1 MTIQEKFAGLGID
14 NAPGQEALQKKEAL
28 DLRGEKLLGARVDF
42 SHGDVDAHMPTPG
55 SFDVFKEGFEEGGS
69 QAYTPYRGRKKILDH
84 VAASLSGFTGA
95 SIDPEENLI
104 LTPGTQG
111 ALFLAMG
118 ANIMP
123 GDKVAIVEPD
133 YFANRKMVEF
143 FGGQMVPVVL
153 EYENEGGRAGISLES
168 LEEAFKDGVKLFL
181 FSNPNN
187 PVGCVYSY
195 EEITGIAA
203 LAKKYGV
210 TLIVDELYSRQVYPG
225 IPYIHLCAQK
235 EIPENL
241 ITILGPSK
249 TESLSGFRLGAAF
262 GTAEIIERM
271 EKLQAIMALRCSGYN
286 QAVFLTWFHEPE
298 GWLEARVRAHKEIR
312 DAVMEVIRDVPGV
325 SAKPTEGG
333 SYLFV
338 TIPELD
344 VSLHQFIRIVRELAD
359 VAVITSDNPRT
370 EDPWAIIQ
378 DVLTGMGGP
387 GGGREA
393 SAIAVQTMR
402 TELPKALHPGMSAQQ
417 LGQAFGYCAGMA
429 NDAIRARAAQEP
441 ALLHMGTTLV
451 AAAARPELAVVTNI
465 GDSRAYLI
473 SREGIRQISKDH
485 SLVENMVDHGEL
497 TPQQARKHP
506 SRNLITR
513 ALGPEAAVQA
523 DTFPVQWKQGDFLL
537 LCSDGLVNTV
547 TDQEILFEVIHGGA
561 LEECLQRLLA
571 LSRQRGA
578 PDNVTAILLMNI

>member
-1 MTIQEKFAGLGID
+1 MEPVEFRDMEYVMAVHEEQSFSGAARKHFISQPVLSRVVRKVERNLGVTLFDRSSIPLKPTPQGQKVLEYFEQMQKLRMELEQYCETAGQQGGPGLTVAAPSFFCTYGLPPVIAAFKERYPDWEIRLVEANDRDLVDFLRAGVAELGISANGDTAPDMESEVLRTETIILAVPAGFAVNRGLEAYALDPARGNDVPGLPLERFAGERFLFMK
-14 NAPGQEALQKKEAL
+14 PGNDMRERGMRLCREA
-28 DLRGEKLLGARVDF
+28 GF
-42 SHGDVDAHMPTPG
+42 SPRIVM
-55 SFDVFKEGFEEGGS
+55 E
-69 QAYTPYRGRKKILDH
+69 LDH
-84 VAASLSGFTGA
+84 VATSLSGFTGA
-95 SIDPEENLI
+95 KIDPEENLI

-153 EYENEGGRAGISLES
+153 EYENEGGRAGISLGS

-225 IPYIHLCAQK
+225 IPYTRLCAQK

-241 ITILGPSK
+241 ITIQGPSK

-262 GTAEIIERM
+262 GTAEIIERI

-286 QAVFLTWFHEPE
+286 QAVFLTWFNEPE
-298 GWLEARVRAHKEIR
+298 GWLEARIRAHKEIR

-344 VSLHQFIRIVRELAD
+344 VSLHQFIRIARELAD
-359 VAVITSDNPRT
+359 VIVTPGT
-370 EDPWAIIQ
+370 EFGPQYVHQFCINFSQ
-378 DVLTGMGGP
+378 DK
-387 GGGREA
+387 E
-393 SAIAVQTMR
+393 
-402 TELPKALHPGMSAQQ
+402 
-417 LGQAFGYCAGMA
+417 
-429 NDAIRARAAQEP
+429 N
-441 ALLHMGTTLV
+441 
-451 AAAARPELAVVTNI
+451 AAAAMKRLFAVME
-465 GDSRAYLI
+465 RY
-473 SREGIRQISKDH
+473 
-485 SLVENMVDHGEL
+485 
-497 TPQQARKHP
+497 RK
-506 SRNLITR
+506 
-513 ALGPEAAVQA
+513 Q
-523 DTFPVQWKQGDFLL
+523 
-537 LCSDGLVNTV
+537 
-547 TDQEILFEVIHGGA
+547 
-561 LEECLQRLLA
+561 
-571 LSRQRGA
+571 
-578 PDNVTAILLMNI
+578 